1 MKKISAV
8 FLAVIAA
15 VATALSVSSC
25 ELAAPYAGSDDPIV
39 GIWQCVS
46 ADYGTSSEVLGL
58 SFFEGNKLI
67 LKDDGSYY
75 VQAYYDEER
84 SWKREGNNL
93 KLVCAGRTTVLNIT
107 ELADDRLFCYQ
118 YYQGYTFKFRFARY

>member
-1 MKKISAV
+1 MKNFSAV
-8 FLAVIAA
+8 LFSAIAA
-15 VATALSVSSC
+15 VAIALCVSSC
-25 ELAAPYAGSDDPIV
+25 ELAAPYPGSDDPIV

-58 SFFEGNKLI
+58 SFFEGNSLI

-75 VQAYYDEER
+75 VQAYYQEEGT
-84 SWKREGNNL
+84 WKREGNNL

-107 ELADDRLFCYQ
+107 ELTDDRLFCYQ
-118 YYQGYTFKFRFARY
+118 YYQGYTFKFRFARF